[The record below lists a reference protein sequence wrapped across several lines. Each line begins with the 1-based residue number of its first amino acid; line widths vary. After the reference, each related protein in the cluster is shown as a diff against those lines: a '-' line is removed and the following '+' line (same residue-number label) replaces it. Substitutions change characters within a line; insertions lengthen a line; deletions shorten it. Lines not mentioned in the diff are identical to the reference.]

1 MIKQTNDF
9 KTQYEQELLYQE
21 VTANKNTL
29 KGFLCFF
36 IAVALIWILTMI
48 GFFEVD
54 KNLITFAFQA
64 NIVLFMPLLF
74 ICIKKDLSKPW
85 LKYFFLLM
93 MCVVSAVIISVL
105 SYHAVLLYVF
115 PLIFAVQ
122 YRKNKVIWY
131 AYIINL
137 VTITLSSITS
147 FYYGICDLNILLQS
161 QHVRDWY
168 LNSITEDALNIP
180 YNENPMFVIIVFMI
194 FPRAII
200 LLVFTIL
207 MQFNV
212 ISNVRDAM
220 RIAQLTYYKNT
231 DTNTNAYNKNK
242 YKEMIETY
250 YPEIPTV
257 AVAFWDLND
266 LKKINDK
273 FGHAM
278 GDRAIEK
285 LSSLLTSH
293 AADACRIYR
302 IGGDE
307 FVSIIDNPGE
317 NQMDTM
323 VTDILTKIGSEAKNE
338 PFPFSVAVGYSH
350 GSGKDILEIVKTAD
364 TNMYKNKKLCK
375 EASK

>member
-1 MIKQTNDF
+1 MIKQTADF
-9 KTQYEQELLYQE
+9 NSQYEQELLYQE
-21 VTANKNTL
+21 IAANKNTL
-29 KGFLCFF
+29 KGFLCFLV
-36 IAVALIWILTMI
+36 AVALIWFLTMI

-54 KNLITFAFQA
+54 KTLVSIAFQA
-64 NIVLFMPLLF
+64 NIVLFLPLLF
-74 ICIKKDLSKPW
+74 IFLKNDLSKPW

-115 PLIFAVQ
+115 PLLFAVQ

-131 AYIINL
+131 AYVINL

-147 FYYGICDLNILLQS
+147 FYHGICDLNILLQS
-161 QHVRDWY
+161 RHVRDWY
-168 LNSITEDALNIP
+168 LDIITDQALHIP
-180 YNENPMFVIIVFMI
+180 YNEDPMFVIIVFMI

-200 LLVFTIL
+200 LLVFTVL

-212 ISNVRDAM
+212 VSNVRDAM

-242 YKEMIETY
+242 YKEMLETY
-250 YPEIPTV
+250 YPLIDSV

-285 LSSLLTSH
+285 LSSLLTTYTS
-293 AADACRIYR
+293 DTCRIYR
-302 IGGDE
+302 VGGDE
-307 FVSIIDNPGE
+307 FVTVIDNPSE
-317 NQMDTM
+317 HQMNDM
-323 VTDILTKIGSEAKNE
+323 VSHILKKIESESVNE
-338 PFPFSVAVGYSH
+338 LFPFSVAVGYSY
-350 GSGKDILEIVKTAD
+350 GSGKNIAEIIKSAD
-364 TNMYKNKKLCK
+364 TNMYKNKKMFK
-375 EASK
+375 ESSK

>member
-1 MIKQTNDF
+1 MIKQTADF
-9 KTQYEQELLYQE
+9 NSQYEQELLYQE
-21 VTANKNTL
+21 IAANKNTL
-29 KGFLCFF
+29 KGFLCFLV
-36 IAVALIWILTMI
+36 AVALIWFLTMI

-54 KNLITFAFQA
+54 KTLVSIAFQA
-64 NIVLFMPLLF
+64 NIVLFLPLLF
-74 ICIKKDLSKPW
+74 IFLKNDLSKPW

-115 PLIFAVQ
+115 PLLFAVQ

-131 AYIINL
+131 AYVINL

-161 QHVRDWY
+161 RHVRDWY
-168 LNSITEDALNIP
+168 LDIITDQALHIP
-180 YNENPMFVIIVFMI
+180 YNEDPMFVIIVFMI

-200 LLVFTIL
+200 LLVFTVL

-212 ISNVRDAM
+212 VSNVRDAM

-242 YKEMIETY
+242 YKEMLETY
-250 YPEIPTV
+250 YPLIDSV

-285 LSSLLTSH
+285 LSSLLTTYTS
-293 AADACRIYR
+293 DTCRIYR
-302 IGGDE
+302 VGGDE
-307 FVSIIDNPGE
+307 FVTVIDNPSE
-317 NQMDTM
+317 HQMNDM
-323 VTDILTKIGSEAKNE
+323 VSHILKKIESESVNE
-338 PFPFSVAVGYSH
+338 LFPFSVAVGYSY
-350 GSGKDILEIVKTAD
+350 GSGKNIAEIIKSAD
-364 TNMYKNKKLCK
+364 TNMYKNKKMFK
-375 EASK
+375 ESSK